1 MKKRI
6 FCLLLAVLM
15 LVGAAGVFT
24 SCGDD
29 PGKKD
34 PCTQHVD
41 ANKDNK
47 CDECGEKITTKCTHE
62 DADEDGKCDKCG
74 KNMVGGSEV
83 VEYPWADDEPV
94 RLLFQMTKN
103 SQTQALPATAERYLA
118 GEDPTCVEEID
129 TMVRDRNAMA
139 AVETNIA
146 VSYQYYPDGDDH
158 SWGKTR
164 EKSPRQPDVRRE
176 KVRPRRRTPFVPGQ
190 VRSRRPREAEGK
202 EKIRRCRRDQR
213 TRSRVALS

>member
-158 SWGKTR
+158 AWGKTR

-190 VRSRRPREAEGK
+190 VRSRRPREQG
-202 EKIRRCRRDQR
+202 
-213 TRSRVALS
+213 